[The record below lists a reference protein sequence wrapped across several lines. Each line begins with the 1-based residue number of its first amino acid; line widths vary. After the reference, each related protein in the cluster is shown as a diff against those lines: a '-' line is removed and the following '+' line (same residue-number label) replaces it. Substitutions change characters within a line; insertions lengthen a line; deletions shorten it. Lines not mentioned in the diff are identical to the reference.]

1 MASKVGEV
9 FRHNIQVYIR
19 QFNVKISEIYLEI
32 QKRLM
37 KQTNTIRV
45 EEAKERAT
53 LDLIGRKC
61 VLSKNTGS

>member
-37 KQTNTIRV
+37 KQTQHNPRGGS
-45 EEAKERAT
+45 K
-53 LDLIGRKC
+53 RK
-61 VLSKNTGS
+61 SNSRFDWTKMRMK